1 MTPAPRRR
9 LARRALTAVSGAA
22 LLAAAA
28 GAALAGETWP
38 VQEEPVPPAAVP
50 VAPTTVAQ
58 VCPGPPRLATAVAGE
73 DLGYDEFDPA
83 GSGTSSALDVVV
95 LGPDGGAP
103 GAARLRALVEDAED
117 ADVGRSGEARLERVE
132 DLAQAVALEADPVDG
147 ALPLLTGTSV
157 ALTEAGDLRGL
168 TATPCQTPATSAWLV
183 GGSTEPGDSAQLVLS
198 NTGATPAT
206 VTLTGWASTGPLDL
220 SAAGSVLVPPG
231 GQQVV
236 LLEALATDPRVAVH
250 VTAAGGEVTA
260 VVQDSRL
267 RGLVAGGTDL
277 VVPSAAPAERVVVPG
292 VALGSTSGEETDAPA
307 VRIVNPGS
315 EPVTAGLELLGPDG
329 VERVPGADELVV
341 DPGAVVDV
349 SLTGLPDGTWT
360 AVVTGDAPLTAAA
373 VSTTVGQAG
382 ETYPETPPVDRAW
395 APATAGLTSGLASV
409 PVDLVDSASLV
420 VANPAAEDVD
430 VELVPV
436 LRDGTRAA
444 AVSRTVAAGT
454 SLVEDVTGL
463 AEGDVAAVE
472 LATTGSPVHA
482 AVVLA
487 AALPDGSAMS
497 VVPLTEDPRTAA
509 AVPVAPPSAPLS

>member
-9 LARRALTAVSGAA
+9 LARRALTAVSGAV

-38 VQEEPVPPAAVP
+38 VEEAAVPPAAVP

-83 GSGTSSALDVVV
+83 GSGTRSALDVVV
-95 LGPDGGAP
+95 LGPDGDAP
-103 GAARLRALVEDAED
+103 GAARLRALEEDAEEE
-117 ADVGRSGEARLERVE
+117 DVARSGVARQEHVE
-132 DLAQAVALEADPVDG
+132 DLAQAVVLEADPVDD

-168 TATPCQTPATSAWLV
+168 TATPCQTPTTSAWLV

-206 VTLTGWASTGPLDL
+206 VTLTGWSGTGPLDL
-220 SAAGSVLVPPG
+220 SSAGSVLVPPG
-231 GQQVV
+231 QQQVV
-236 LLEALATDPRVAVH
+236 LLEALAADPRVAVH

-292 VALGSTSGEETDAPA
+292 IALGSTSGEDVDAPT

-315 EPVTAGLELLGPDG
+315 EPLTAGLELLGPDG

-349 SLTGLPDGTWT
+349 SLAGLPRGTWT

-382 ETYPETPPVDRAW
+382 ETDPDTPPVDRAW
-395 APATAGLTSGLASV
+395 APATTGLSSGVVSV

-420 VANPAAEDVD
+420 LANPADGAVD

-436 LRDGTRAA
+436 LSDGTRAT

-454 SLVEDVTGL
+454 SLVEDVAGL

-472 LATTGSPVHA
+472 LSAPGPVHA
-482 AVVLA
+482 AVMLSV
-487 AALPDGSAMS
+487 ALPDGSGMS
-497 VVPLTEDPRTAA
+497 VVPFTEDPRTAA
-509 AVPVAPPSAPLS
+509 AVPVARPPASLG